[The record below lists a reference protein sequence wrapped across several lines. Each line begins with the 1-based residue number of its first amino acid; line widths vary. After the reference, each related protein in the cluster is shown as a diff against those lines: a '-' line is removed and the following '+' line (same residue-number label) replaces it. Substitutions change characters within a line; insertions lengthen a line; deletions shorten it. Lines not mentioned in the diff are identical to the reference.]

1 MLPGSS
7 VVLPEA
13 TPPCELLIRQ
23 LPPLPYGYTG
33 WPYLLRKDLGLA
45 HRASNPEA
53 LASRAPE
60 HEGEDSRAGVG
71 CTSPRRVS
79 LGHRRSEC
87 GH

>member
-1 MLPGSS
+1 MLPSSS

-13 TPPCELLIRQ
+13 
-23 LPPLPYGYTG
+23 LPYGYAG
-33 WPYLLRKDLGLA
+33 WPCLLRKDLGLA

-53 LASRAPE
+53 LASQAPE

-71 CTSPRRVS
+71 CPALRRVI
-79 LGHRRSEC
+79 LGHGRGEC